1 MSSNTRDAASSK
13 AITKQE
19 GAFSVIDKPT
29 FFGSLILLLSVTI
42 PLIIWPDQGAQ
53 WVAAAKDFV
62 TSKLGVLY
70 LLLGV
75 GAGGFMVY
83 IMFSDIGQIKLGDPE
98 EKPEFSPAS
107 WAAMLFCAGIGASIL
122 YWSMIEWV
130 YYYQAPPFHIEGET
144 PEAA

>member
-1 MSSNTRDAASSK
+1 MASIKTKKGTCMSSNAQNASSK
-13 AITKQE
+13 KASTEQE
-19 GAFSVIDKPT
+19 SAFSVIDKPT

-83 IMFSDIGQIKLGDPE
+83 IMFSDIGQIKLGEPE
-98 EKPEFSPAS
+98 EKPEFLA
-107 WAAMLFCAGIGASIL
+107 IL
-122 YWSMIEWV
+122 
-130 YYYQAPPFHIEGET
+130 
-144 PEAA
+144 

>member
-13 AITKQE
+13 AIIKQE

-62 TSKLGVLY
+62 TSKLGVL
-70 LLLGV
+70 
-75 GAGGFMVY
+75 
-83 IMFSDIGQIKLGDPE
+83 
-98 EKPEFSPAS
+98 
-107 WAAMLFCAGIGASIL
+107 
-122 YWSMIEWV
+122 
-130 YYYQAPPFHIEGET
+130 
-144 PEAA
+144 

>member
-13 AITKQE
+13 AIIKQE

-83 IMFSDIGQIKLGDPE
+83 IMFSDIG
-98 EKPEFSPAS
+98 
-107 WAAMLFCAGIGASIL
+107 
-122 YWSMIEWV
+122 
-130 YYYQAPPFHIEGET
+130 
-144 PEAA
+144 

>member
-13 AITKQE
+13 AIIKQE

-83 IMFSDIGQIKLGDPE
+83 IMFSDIGQINKRPE
-98 EKPEFSPAS
+98 EKPSSRQFRGLPCC
-107 WAAMLFCAGIGASIL
+107 FAGIGASICID
-122 YWSMIEWV
+122 YD
-130 YYYQAPPFHIEGET
+130 
-144 PEAA
+144 

>member
-13 AITKQE
+13 AIIKQE

-75 GAGGFMVY
+75 GAGGFMIY

-98 EKPEFSPAS
+98 ENPSSRQYHGLPCCFVQAL
-107 WAAMLFCAGIGASIL
+107 ARLFCIG
-122 YWSMIEWV
+122 
-130 YYYQAPPFHIEGET
+130 P
-144 PEAA
+144 